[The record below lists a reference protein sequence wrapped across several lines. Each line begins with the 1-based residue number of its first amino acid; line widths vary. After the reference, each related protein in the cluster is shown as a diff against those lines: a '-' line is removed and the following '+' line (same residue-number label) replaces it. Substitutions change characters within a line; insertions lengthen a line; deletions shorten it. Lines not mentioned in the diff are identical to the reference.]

1 MKILTAYSRFI
12 IMKKKLYQQPQT
24 EMSGFQTAMVML
36 VISEGSGTPPPVPG
50 MPRRGDVIS

>member
-1 MKILTAYSRFI
+1 
-12 IMKKKLYQQPQT
+12 MKKKLYQQPQT
-24 EMSGFQTAMVML
+24 EMSGIKTAMLML